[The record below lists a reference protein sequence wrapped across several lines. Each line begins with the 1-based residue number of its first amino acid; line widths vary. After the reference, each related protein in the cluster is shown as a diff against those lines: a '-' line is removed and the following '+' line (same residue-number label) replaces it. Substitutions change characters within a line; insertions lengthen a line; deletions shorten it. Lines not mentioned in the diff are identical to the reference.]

1 MTVELSEVMRSS
13 GVAQT
18 ETKGK
23 SGGGADANSS
33 ADPASAPAAGLKI
46 AISPEA
52 VFRILVIVAL
62 ANVIVGTC
70 ARLAIYAIAP
80 DFDDPAIQA
89 PPLARLLSRLD
100 LGHEP
105 SLPQLYSSMLLA
117 ASSVLLAVVAVT
129 RSERGLFSRARW
141 PWWFLSIGFAY
152 LSIDEAVTIH
162 EMVNSVLGRFAA
174 IGGVLNFPW
183 VLVGGIVV
191 LLVAL
196 SLLPFLLRL
205 DARTRNYF
213 LASGAIY
220 VGGAIGL
227 ELVESVIFETS
238 GIASTEMTLAIA
250 VEEGLEMLGVTLFI
264 YALLDFL
271 RRHGGSLRIDLSPRR
286 RPARR

>member
-1 MTVELSEVMRSS
+1 MRQLGEVRF
-13 GVAQT
+13 
-18 ETKGK
+18 
-23 SGGGADANSS
+23 ANT
-33 ADPASAPAAGLKI
+33 DPASAPTAGLNI

-52 VFRILVIVAL
+52 IFRIMVVVAL
-62 ANVIVGTC
+62 ASVIVGTC
-70 ARLAIYAIAP
+70 ARLLIYVIAP
-80 DFDDPAIQA
+80 DFDDPAIQS
-89 PPLARLLSRLD
+89 PQLARLLSRLD

-117 ASSVLLAVVAVT
+117 VSSVLLAVVAVT
-129 RSERGLFSRARW
+129 RSGCGLFGRDRW
-141 PWWFLSIGFAY
+141 PWWVLSMGFAY
-152 LSIDEAVTIH
+152 LSIDEAIIIH
-162 EMVNSVLGRFAA
+162 EMLNSVLGQGT

-196 SLLPFLLRL
+196 SLVPFLLRL

-213 LASGAIY
+213 LASGAMY

-250 VEEGLEMLGVTLFI
+250 VEEGLEMLGVSLFI

-271 RRHGGSLRIDLSPRR
+271 RRYGGSLRIDLP
-286 RPARR
+286 